1 MAYNVQRINPLDL
14 QPRKA
19 VGVALPFQ
27 GRAVFNSTYT
37 TKDAT
42 KANLV
47 NFFLTGQNE
56 RVFNIDFGAGLR
68 NFLFEAITEDKL
80 EEITERIKNALKL
93 YFPQVQVNSLKI
105 QAEPDQNFIS
115 FELKYSVRE
124 TNITDE
130 ITINFEQ

>member
-1 MAYNVQRINPLDL
+1 MAFNVRRINPLDL

-42 KANLV
+42 RTNLI

-56 RVFNIDFGAGLR
+56 RVFNPRFGSGIR
-68 NFLFEAITEDKL
+68 NLLFENLTQESIDIVTENITQGL
-80 EEITERIKNALKL
+80 QI
-93 YFPQVQVNSLKI
+93 YFPQVEIRNLQLVPIYDENLVN
-105 QAEPDQNFIS
+105 
-115 FELKYSVRE
+115 FELKYAIRE
-124 TNITDE
+124 TGITDE
-130 ITINFEQ
+130 LTINFEL

>member
-47 NFFLTGQNE
+47 NFFLTAQYE
-56 RVFNIDFGAGLR
+56 RVFNVNFGAGLR
-68 NFLFEAITEDKL
+68 NLLFEQITEDSVATVRSTIQVGL
-80 EEITERIKNALKL
+80 EN
-93 YFPQVQVNSLKI
+93 YFPQVIVNSIKLTPL
-105 QAEPDQNFIS
+105 PDSNTIS

>member
-14 QPRKA
+14 QLRKA

-47 NFFLTGQNE
+47 NFFLTAQYE
-56 RVFNIDFGAGLR
+56 RVFNINFGAGLR
-68 NFLFEAITEDKL
+68 NLLFEQITQESLQNIQATIERGL
-80 EEITERIKNALKL
+80 EAF
-93 YFPQVQVNSLKI
+93 FPQVIVNSMQLTPL
-105 QAEPDQNFIS
+105 PDSNTVS

-130 ITINFEQ
+130 LVINFEQ

>member
-1 MAYNVQRINPLDL
+1 MAFNVRRINPLDL

-42 KANLV
+42 KSNLI
-47 NFFLTGQNE
+47 NFFLTGKNE
-56 RVFNIDFGAGLR
+56 RVFNVDFGAGLR
-68 NFLFEAITEDKL
+68 NLLFENITQESLEDIKSTIERGL
-80 EEITERIKNALKL
+80 EV
-93 YFPQVQVNSLKI
+93 YFPQVIVNSMQLSP
-105 QAEPDQNFIS
+105 QPDSNTVS
-115 FELKYSVRE
+115 FELKYAVRE

-130 ITINFEQ
+130 LVINFE

>member
-1 MAYNVQRINPLDL
+1 MASKVQRINPLDL

-19 VGVALPFQ
+19 VGVSLPFS

-47 NFFLTGQNE
+47 NFFLTGKNE
-56 RVFNIDFGAGLR
+56 RVLNIDFGAGLR
-68 NFLFEAITEDKL
+68 NFLFETLTQDLVDTTKELIIE
-80 EEITERIKNALKL
+80 ALQL
-93 YFPQVQVNSLKI
+93 YFPQIVTNDLQLV
-105 QAEPDQNFIS
+105 AYPDQNLVTFT
-115 FELKYSVRE
+115 LKYSVRE

-130 ITINFEQ
+130 VTINFEQ